1 VVIQSFVRDDLKFIR
16 DLQPEGWGDITPS
29 IDFYTKSSFC
39 FPRKVMVDDEI
50 AGIGTAIIHD
60 AVAWLAHIIVRPEFR
75 KRGIGRFITEALLS
89 SVEVK
94 KCETVYLIATELGAP
109 VYHKVGFE
117 TETEYLYFKD
127 VKIDNLLMTSQMI
140 YPYEA
145 GFRKQ
150 VAETDKA
157 SSTENRLFH
166 LEPHFKNGYVYSSGK
181 IEGFYLPTFGDGLII
196 ADNPSAGIE
205 LLKLHLHSN
214 NKIAFPKDNLAATNY
229 LDEKGF
235 KEFSTGKRMRIGKK
249 RNVKLE
255 NIYNRIGGN
264 LG

>member
-1 VVIQSFVRDDLKFIR
+1 MIIQSFVRDDLKFIR

-29 IDFYTKSSFC
+29 IELYTKSSFC
-39 FPRKVMVDDEI
+39 FPMKVMVDDEI
-50 AGIGTAIIHD
+50 AGIGTAIMHD
-60 AVAWLAHIIVRPEFR
+60 AVAWLAHIIVRSEFR
-75 KRGIGRFITEALLS
+75 KRGIGRFITEGLLS
-89 SVEVK
+89 NAQVK
-94 KCETVYLIATELGAP
+94 KCETVFLIATELGAP
-109 VYHKVGFE
+109 VYEKVGFE

-145 GFRKQ
+145 RFKNQ
-150 VAETDKA
+150 VAEMDKS

-166 LEPHFKNGYVYSSGK
+166 LETHLENGYAYVSGK

-196 ADNPSAGIE
+196 ANTPTAGIE
-205 LLKLHLHSN
+205 LLKLHLQSN
-214 NKIAFPKDNLAATNY
+214 TKIAFPKENLAATTY
-229 LDEKGF
+229 LYEKGF
-235 KEFSTGKRMRIGKK
+235 KAFSTGKRMRIGKK